1 MTHTDTRTKSVQQPA
16 TSNSPHAP
24 GIHLGTLLR
33 RQFIAYGILPLLLV
47 ALIIIFAVVEPRFV
61 SATNIINVARQV
73 SFLGIIVIGQMLYLI
88 TRNYDLSNGGTVA
101 LSSITCAMVMVSVAP
116 GNTGLAILLGCL
128 AALAVGLVV
137 GLVNAVLIAVF
148 KINSFMVTLGTGFA
162 ATGVALLLAGGMPVT
177 GLPPEFSRNFGTS
190 AILGIPFPTVLLILV
205 LIGAYVLL
213 NWTRLGRQAYA
224 VGGNDKAA
232 YQAGVNVRK
241 TLIAVLVTG
250 SFLAALVGVM
260 ITARVSTGEANIG
273 IQYPL
278 QSIIAAV
285 IGGIALN
292 GGEGRVSGAFMGALF
307 IVLLNN
313 GMDLIRVQGYIQDI
327 LLGVLLI
334 LALLVD
340 RVRTRVRI
348 TTPATPLP
356 GPSLLTA
363 GKGEKH

>member
-1 MTHTDTRTKSVQQPA
+1 MTHTDTRTKSSQRPGTTASAQK
-16 TSNSPHAP
+16 P
-24 GIHLGTLLR
+24 GIHIGNLLR

-47 ALIIIFAVVEPRFV
+47 LLIITFAVVEPRFI
-61 SATNIINVARQV
+61 SPTNIINVARQV

-101 LSSITCAMVMVSVAP
+101 LASITCALVMVSAAP
-116 GNTGLAILLGCL
+116 GNPGMAILLGCL
-128 AALAVGLVV
+128 AAVAVGLVV
-137 GLVNAVLIAVF
+137 GLANAVLIAVF

-162 ATGVALLLAGGMPVT
+162 ATGIALLLAGGMPVT

-190 AILGIPFPTVLLILV
+190 SILGIPFPTFLLILV
-205 LIGAYVLL
+205 LIGAYVML

-224 VGGNDKAA
+224 IGGNENAA
-232 YQAGVNVRK
+232 YQSGVNVRY
-241 TLIAVLVTG
+241 TLISVLVTG

-340 RVRTRVRI
+340 RVRTRVRV
-348 TTPATPLP
+348 TTPATAI
-356 GPSLLTA
+356 PSSSPLTA
-363 GKGEKH
+363 GKGRE